1 MDTAPGFLGAIYALS
16 PGLSDAIYALSPG
29 LSDASRA
36 LPPGPLGANEGLPV
50 AQAMRH
56 WLWLYPGVEIVH
68 ILGFELLVGSIA
80 MFDLRVLGLSKTISV
95 QALARHLLPWTLGA
109 LLLIVPS
116 GLLMFSAHAADFV
129 GNPIFVLK
137 MLLLMAAGANAAAF
151 HMGTYRSVARWE
163 RDRPAPL
170 AAKLHAVA
178 SLLLWVSIIAC
189 GRLLAY
195 T

>member
-1 MDTAPGFLGAIYALS
+1 MDTAPGFLGAIEMLS
-16 PGLSDAIYALSPG
+16 PGLLGAIEG
-29 LSDASRA
+29 LS
-36 LPPGPLGANEGLPV
+36 V

-68 ILGFELLVGSIA
+68 ILGFVLLVGSIVVL
-80 MFDLRVLGLSKTISV
+80 DLRLLGLSKSISV
-95 QALARHLLPWTLGA
+95 RALARHLLPWTLGA

-116 GLLMFSAHAADFV
+116 GLLMFSAHATDFV
-129 GNPIFVLK
+129 RNPVFVLK
-137 MLLLMAAGANAAAF
+137 MTLLIAAGANAAAF

-163 RDRPAPL
+163 REQPAPV
-170 AAKLHAVA
+170 AAQLHAAA
-178 SLLLWVSIIAC
+178 SLLLWGSIIAC